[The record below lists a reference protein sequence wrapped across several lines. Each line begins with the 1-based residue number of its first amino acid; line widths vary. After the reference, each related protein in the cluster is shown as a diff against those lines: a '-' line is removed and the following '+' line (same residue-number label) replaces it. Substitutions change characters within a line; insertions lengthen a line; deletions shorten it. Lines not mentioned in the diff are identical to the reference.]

1 MTVLDLGHLEMDKV
15 IKILN
20 SGFGARA
27 SVINEGQLDFALE
40 KPRMSLRGAELY
52 PELHQKAAV
61 LMETLCKSHTLS
73 DGNKRASIMAAEY
86 LASING
92 AALAV
97 PLKTARLAVDCA
109 MDAGDEMSEEITAWF
124 KTHIAR
130 DELELSV
137 MLEEIVEERDAVAS
151 LLGQHRYDEAEL
163 LVGGWLAFDSHP
175 ESERAWSKLLESWME
190 REEALRRDSLATE
203 SHFFPWF
210 SLGSGLRINDRTT
223 RYPAIREARVV
234 SPVHAGH
241 SLEDLEAAD
250 SYVRKSVERLR
261 DPPCGADALLN
272 AGLMLE
278 SFELYR
284 PATRV
289 YDRLLREGGDLPHVL
304 SRQLVRLAFS
314 GRYDE
319 AHAVLDRLAARAR
332 APHGD

>member
-1 MTVLDLGHLEMDKV
+1 
-15 IKILN
+15 
-20 SGFGARA
+20 
-27 SVINEGQLDFALE
+27 
-40 KPRMSLRGAELY
+40 
-52 PELHQKAAV
+52 
-61 LMETLCKSHTLS
+61 
-73 DGNKRASIMAAEY
+73 
-86 LASING
+86 
-92 AALAV
+92 
-97 PLKTARLAVDCA
+97 
-109 MDAGDEMSEEITAWF
+109 
-124 KTHIAR
+124 
-130 DELELSV
+130 
-137 MLEEIVEERDAVAS
+137 
-151 LLGQHRYDEAEL
+151 
-163 LVGGWLAFDSHP
+163 
-175 ESERAWSKLLESWME
+175 ME